1 VALEVER
8 LGPGSERTF
17 QNATLERMHGGRR
30 DAIGNDSESGL
41 PVDLRDG
48 INQLEVLR
56 CVHGAPVTM
65 NEAEQPLA
73 PAAIGAPERRPGPVR
88 QSVRDFVSVEVGPHL
103 RGV

>member
-8 LGPGSERTF
+8 LGPGSERPF

-56 CVHGAPVTM
+56 CVHDAPVTM
-65 NEAEQPLA
+65 NERPNSRSRPQQSARRSGDLA
-73 PAAIGAPERRPGPVR
+73 RLGSQFATSCPWKSDRT
-88 QSVRDFVSVEVGPHL
+88 
-103 RGV
+103 